1 MTDDGSHPSSLL
13 DAFLASW
20 IGDDFQELQPSDFSG
35 GLLLAMV
42 RRGYFESFLSVNH
55 EFATPQS
62 PIGRY
67 TSQVLAKN
75 VGPLLV
81 GGG

>member
-1 MTDDGSHPSSLL
+1 MMGHTPLPCLMHFWHHKQVTIFRNSSPQ
-13 DAFLASW
+13 
-20 IGDDFQELQPSDFSG
+20 IFSG

-42 RRGYFESFLSVNH
+42 GCGCFESFLNLNH
-55 EFATPQS
+55 EFTTPQS

-67 TSQVLAKN
+67 TDGVNAKN